1 WVLAVDAMDEAR
13 PVTDDRVR
21 GIRRFVWGQDS
32 STLLYLQ
39 DEQGDEAWRLYAVA
53 IGGAPRA
60 LTPPGASADVIGLSP
75 SDPSGVIVMLNQRD
89 RDWPDVYRID
99 ITSGER
105 TLLQRNPGCARF
117 VIDRENRV
125 RLCVRPKPDGGAEI
139 ASLDERGRLRTLLE
153 IPFESAASSHVLGFT
168 QDGRAFLMLDSTGR
182 EHTALVRVEADSG
195 QKTVVGENERADV
208 V

>member
-1 WVLAVDAMDEAR
+1 APDLPQLIARADLFGDPVRHGGQLSPRGDRVAFLAPRDGVQNLWVLAVDAMDEAR

-75 SDPSGVIVMLNQRD
+75 SDPSGVIVTLNQRD

-105 TLLQRNPGCARF
+105 TLLQRNP
-117 VIDRENRV
+117 
-125 RLCVRPKPDGGAEI
+125 
-139 ASLDERGRLRTLLE
+139 
-153 IPFESAASSHVLGFT
+153 
-168 QDGRAFLMLDSTGR
+168 
-182 EHTALVRVEADSG
+182 
-195 QKTVVGENERADV
+195 
-208 V
+208 